1 MEPRKGKVGMQKD
14 RRTSREQDGEVNHEI
29 HKIHEKTK
37 NTGGGEKGARVI
49 CTADESYR
57 IMGAC
62 FEVYKIKGCGF
73 LEPVYQECLEIEL
86 EPVRDSVYS
95 ESSTCIDL

>member
-1 MEPRKGKVGMQKD
+1 MQKD

-37 NTGGGEKGARVI
+37 NTGGGEKGGRVI
-49 CTADESYR
+49 LYADESYR

-86 EPVRDSVYS
+86 ELRGDSVYS